1 MQTAILILEI
11 IIAFGIFA
19 LGLFTKNFFPSY
31 MDKKGENLATKED
44 IEEITKKTEAVQQE
58 FREGFELFSSDVR
71 FKYDFYY
78 RQYSELYCKLYSI
91 VIQSEYVR
99 NFLKLDRGQEISFD
113 EAPFVEM
120 SPSKKVSQ
128 QIDFKAGEQPCVTSS
143 EEIYETPLSKFNKSQ
158 MCSLIVENDSLAS
171 QELLKIAVSYRFAEF
186 YYSGNK
192 DVHYSDAAKTAD
204 EEEFRLIREMVC
216 CIVKEY
222 NMLRKELKM
231 PYDEDEIADG
241 IPRF

>member
-1 MQTAILILEI
+1 MQTAILIFEAL
-11 IIAFGIFA
+11 IAVGIFL
-19 LGLFTKNFFPSY
+19 LGLFAKNFFPSY

-78 RQYSELYCKLYSI
+78 KQYSELYCKLYSI

-99 NFLKLDRGQEISFD
+99 AFTKVDCGQEISFD
-113 EAPFVEM
+113 EAPFVEIG
-120 SPSKKVSQ
+120 PSKKVSKK
-128 QIDFKAGEQPCVTSS
+128 IDFKDGEQPKVTST
-143 EEIYETPLSKFNKSQ
+143 EEIYETPLSKFNKSH
-158 MCSLIVENDSLAS
+158 MCSLIIENDSLAS

-186 YYSGNK
+186 YYSGNRE
-192 DVHYSDAAKTAD
+192 VHNSSVVKTAD

-222 NMLRKELKM
+222 NMLRRELKM
-231 PYDEDEIADG
+231 PYDKNEITDG
-241 IPRF
+241 IPRL

>member
-1 MQTAILILEI
+1 MQTAILIFEI
-11 IIAFGIFA
+11 LIALGIFA
-19 LGLFTKNFFPSY
+19 LGLFTKNYFPSY

-99 NFLKLDRGQEISFD
+99 AFIKMDRGQDITFD
-113 EAPFVEM
+113 DAPFVEM
-120 SPSKKVSQ
+120 SPSKKFSQ
-128 QIDFKAGEQPCVTSS
+128 KINFKAGEQPLVTSS

-158 MCSLIVENDSLAS
+158 MCSLIIENDSLAS
-171 QELLKIAVSYRFAEF
+171 QDLLKIAVSYRFAEF
-186 YYSGNK
+186 FYSGNK
-192 DVHYSDAAKTAD
+192 DARNSDAAKTAD

-231 PYDEDEIADG
+231 PYNENEIIDG
-241 IPRF
+241 IPRL